1 MPKISK
7 SSSKKNTVKV
17 KKVKTVKKKAT
28 AAVKKQIIAEKK
40 IKVPIKISNTYV
52 PKEAEKYM
60 CDKHLVF

>member
-28 AAVKKQIIAEKK
+28 AALKFQTHMYQKKLKNIC
-40 IKVPIKISNTYV
+40 VISI
-52 PKEAEKYM
+52 
-60 CDKHLVF
+60 